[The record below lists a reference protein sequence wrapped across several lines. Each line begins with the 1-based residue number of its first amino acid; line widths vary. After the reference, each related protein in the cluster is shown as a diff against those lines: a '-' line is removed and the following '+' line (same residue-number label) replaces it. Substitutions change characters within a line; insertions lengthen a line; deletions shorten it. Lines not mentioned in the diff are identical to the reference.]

1 MRIVVGLAGHSGSGK
16 STTARRLAEQYGF
29 ALTSFGDIVRTEAKV
44 RGLGED
50 ISTLQELGQSL
61 IHEWGWERFCETVLS
76 GKSSTQKLIVDG
88 IRHSAAANTLRQ
100 LVAPGKFILIF
111 INSDEHVRRQ
121 RLALRSNMQDHK
133 SASDDH
139 PVKHGIDELRGQA
152 EIVVDGANDSPAE
165 LIARA
170 LIERN
175 WL

>member
-1 MRIVVGLAGHSGSGK
+1 
-16 STTARRLAEQYGF
+16 
-29 ALTSFGDIVRTEAKV
+29 VRSEAKA

-61 IHEWGWERFCETVLS
+61 IQEWGWERFCEAVLS
-76 GKSSTQKLIVDG
+76 GNSSTQKLIVDG
-88 IRHSAAANTLRQ
+88 IRHSGAANTLRR

-111 INSDEHVRRQ
+111 IDTDEHVRRQ
-121 RLALRSNMQDHK
+121 RLALRSNMQDNH
-133 SASDDH
+133 AALDDH

-165 LIARA
+165 SIGRA
-170 LIERN
+170 LVERN